1 MSLKYVNQ
9 SLGQVSYA
17 AHLGGAFVGLTFG
30 FLTLKNFKRKPW
42 EDCIWRICIIR
53 KQNIQLEFFK
63 FCSSLCCCDS
73 CSHRMELHLSRT
85 QHHQRRKPTE
95 GAQRIKKPLR

>member
-1 MSLKYVNQ
+1 MLNLDHMHWFGFLLRFLPVGIYVTFDVYETYQRYVNQ

-42 EDCIWRICIIR
+42 EDCVWKICIIG
-53 KQNIQLEFFK
+53 N
-63 FCSSLCCCDS
+63 
-73 CSHRMELHLSRT
+73 
-85 QHHQRRKPTE
+85 
-95 GAQRIKKPLR
+95 

>member
-42 EDCIWRICIIR
+42 EDCIWRICIILFAAVTLVLIAWNCIYPELSIINEENQR
-53 KQNIQLEFFK
+53 KALN
-63 FCSSLCCCDS
+63 
-73 CSHRMELHLSRT
+73 ELRNLYDE
-85 QHHQRRKPTE
+85 KTE
-95 GAQRIKKPLR
+95 LLFDGN

>member
-30 FLTLKNFKRKPW
+30 FVTLKNFKRKPW
-42 EDCIWRICIIR
+42 EDCVWRIFILR
-53 KQNIQLEFFK
+53 NIFNSMYFFNLFK
-63 FCSSLCCCDS
+63 FL
-73 CSHRMELHLSRT
+73 LL
-85 QHHQRRKPTE
+85 
-95 GAQRIKKPLR
+95 

>member
-30 FLTLKNFKRKPW
+30 FVTLKNFKRKPW
-42 EDCIWRICIIR
+42 EDCVWRIFILR
-53 KQNIQLEFFK
+53 KHIQFNVFFNLFK
-63 FCSSLCCCDS
+63 FL
-73 CSHRMELHLSRT
+73 LL
-85 QHHQRRKPTE
+85 
-95 GAQRIKKPLR
+95 